1 MYLFLAILLS
11 MVLGYFLLVIGPIFG
26 GVIAFGVIAGSLF
39 RAVYLLNDIRK
50 RLAVMSPDIKMVS
63 EQKQV
68 SEIIPVH
75 LQSSVAYKKH
85 LAGKQTSGESECNSQ
100 Q

>member
-11 MVLGYFLLVIGPIFG
+11 MLLGYFLLVIGPIFG
-26 GVIAFGVIAGSLF
+26 GIIAFGVITGSLF

-50 RLAVMSPDIKMVS
+50 RLVIMSPDIKEVS

-68 SEIIPVH
+68 SEIIPEH
-75 LQSSVAYKKH
+75 LQSPVAYKKH
-85 LAGKQTSGESECNSQ
+85 LAGKQPIGGSECNSQ